1 MSMKLIVSYDIST
14 GIVHFAD
21 GSKRRLNDCS
31 TIMVDKLIY
40 LVTSSDN
47 NFSTPDLSNEKEVDI
62 AFDLLS
68 TE

>member
-1 MSMKLIVSYDIST
+1 MKLIVSYDIAT

-21 GSKRRLNDCS
+21 GSKRRLNQCS
-31 TIMVDKLIY
+31 VTMVDKLIY
-40 LVTSSDN
+40 LMTSSEI
-47 NFSTPDLSNEKEVDI
+47 NFCTPDLSNEKEVDI